1 MSFSVVIL
9 AAGMGTRMSSKKP
22 KSLQVLAG
30 SSMLKLILTEADKL
44 NPDKIIVVH
53 SPNHIG
59 LIKKE
64 TKTFNKVVLAEQKEA
79 LGTGHAVKVAKT
91 YIKDKYDVL
100 VLLGDVPLIKARS
113 LKKLIEGLKK
123 CDLMVLTAEVDKP
136 SGYGRIKRGESG
148 TVQAII
154 EESE

>member
-22 KSLQVLAG
+22 KSLQALAG

-64 TKTFNKVVLAEQKEA
+64 TKSFNKVVPAEQKEA
-79 LGTGHAVKVAKT
+79 LGTGHAV
-91 YIKDKYDVL
+91 
-100 VLLGDVPLIKARS
+100 
-113 LKKLIEGLKK
+113 
-123 CDLMVLTAEVDKP
+123 
-136 SGYGRIKRGESG
+136 
-148 TVQAII
+148 
-154 EESE
+154 